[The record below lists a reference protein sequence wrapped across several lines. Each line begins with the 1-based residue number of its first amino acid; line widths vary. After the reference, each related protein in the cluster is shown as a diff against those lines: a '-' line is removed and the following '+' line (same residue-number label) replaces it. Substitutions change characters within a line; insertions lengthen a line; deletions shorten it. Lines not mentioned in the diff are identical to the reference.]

1 MAPLELVPTPVLL
14 ELAPVAVPVAVP
26 DGVADEL
33 ELASA
38 LARKAAKVLLP
49 VVGALIAPTI
59 PCTQ

>member
-1 MAPLELVPTPVLL
+1 MVPTPVLL

-38 LARKAAKVLLP
+38 LARKAEKVLP
-49 VVGALIAPTI
+49 DVGALIAPTI
-59 PCTQ
+59 PFSQ